1 MTAGRLA
8 AAKPGATTNTSLYRC
23 NIDNTASTVLTAT
36 NASGSGVTYRAAIRD
51 YDQILTMNGD
61 EGATT
66 NNLEFA
72 KGNPISTYKL
82 KVTPGIAFADATP
95 GADIVSTSGSTAK
108 LL

>member
-72 KGNPISTYKL
+72 KVIQFQL
-82 KVTPGIAFADATP
+82 
-95 GADIVSTSGSTAK
+95 TS
-108 LL
+108 